1 MKKLLILV
9 LACYGLN
16 ARSQQ
21 LNESR
26 NFLYFY
32 SDSTVYAQKI
42 RLRPDFSGGWSLRA
56 DSRRVPVA
64 QVKFFNN
71 QDGFFANTRRL
82 SLLGEATFAER
93 IIEGKINLYQEVL
106 YDNVPIEGEYYGFRD
121 YRRQAVNTRMFFN
134 KGYSDLERVNYR
146 NLNEAMADNPKSLAL
161 LREYKSRKSL
171 GIVMYV
177 AAGAAIIASGI
188 TLMSNSGFKQSSTG
202 FGGMPKYEDRSYT
215 GSFVLLGLGAGLSLG
230 GYLVGESGKKSI
242 ERAVDN
248 YNR

>member
-1 MKKLLILV
+1 MLV
-9 LACYGLN
+9 MACYGLN

-42 RLRPDFSGGWSLRA
+42 RLRPDLTGGWSLRA
-56 DSRRVPVA
+56 DSRRIPVS

-71 QDGFFANTRRL
+71 QDGFFANTRKL
-82 SLLGEATFAER
+82 SLLGAASFAER
-93 IIEGKINLYQEVL
+93 IIEGKLNLYQEVI
-106 YDNVPIEGEYYGFRD
+106 YDGVLMEDEYYGFSH
-121 YRRQAVNTRMFFN
+121 YRQQAVHNRMFIN
-134 KGYSDLERVNYR
+134 KGYTDLKSVNYR

-161 LREYKSRKSL
+161 LGRYRNAKIT
-171 GIVMYV
+171 GIAMYV
-177 AAGAAIIASGI
+177 AAGAAIIASGV
-188 TLMSNSGFKQSSTG
+188 TLMSEGKKVGTT
-202 FGGMPKYEDRSYT
+202 FGGMPKYADRNYT

-230 GYLVGESGKKSI
+230 GFLVGESGKKNI
-242 ERAVDN
+242 ERAIDN

>member
-9 LACYGLN
+9 MACYGLN

-56 DSRRVPVA
+56 DSRRVPVS

-71 QDGFFANTRRL
+71 EDGFFANTRKL
-82 SLLGEATFAER
+82 NLLGQASFAER
-93 IIEGKINLYQEVL
+93 IIEGKLNIYQEVV
-106 YDNVPIEGEYYGFRD
+106 YDDTPIDAEYYGFRD
-121 YRRQAVNTRMFFN
+121 YRRQVVNNRMFMN
-134 KGYSDLERVNYR
+134 KGYNDLKKANYR

-161 LREYKSRKSL
+161 LRQYRNTKIT
-171 GIVMYV
+171 GIAMYV
-177 AAGAAIIASGI
+177 AAGAAIIASGV
-188 TLMSNSGFKQSSTG
+188 TLMSEGKQVGTT
-202 FGGMPKYEDRSYT
+202 FGGMPKYADRSYT
-215 GSFVLLGLGAGLSLG
+215 GSFVLLGLGAALSIG
-230 GYLVGESGKKSI
+230 GYFVGESGKKNI

>member
-9 LACYGLN
+9 MACYGLN

-42 RLRPDFSGGWSLRA
+42 RLRPDLTGGWSLRA
-56 DSRRVPVA
+56 DSRRIPVS

-71 QDGFFANTRRL
+71 QDGFFANTRKL
-82 SLLGEATFAER
+82 SLLGEASFAER
-93 IIEGKINLYQEVL
+93 IIEGKLNLYQEVI
-106 YDNVPIEGEYYGFRD
+106 YDDVLMEGEYYGFRD
-121 YRRQAVNTRMFFN
+121 YRRQAVNNRMFIN
-134 KGYSDLERVNYR
+134 KGYSDLKRVNYR
-146 NLNEAMADNPKSLAL
+146 NLNEVMADNPKSLAL
-161 LREYKSRKSL
+161 LRRYRNTKIT
-171 GIVMYV
+171 GIAMYV
-177 AAGAAIIASGI
+177 AAGAAIIASGVS
-188 TLMSNSGFKQSSTG
+188 LMSEGKQVGTT
-202 FGGMPKYEDRSYT
+202 FGGMPKYADRSYT

-230 GYLVGESGKKSI
+230 GFLVGESGKKNI
-242 ERAVDN
+242 ERAIDN

>member
-9 LACYGLN
+9 MACYGLN

-56 DSRRVPVA
+56 DARRVPVS

-93 IIEGKINLYQEVL
+93 IIEGKVNLYQEVV
-106 YDNVPIEGEYYGFRD
+106 YDDVPIEGEYYGFRD
-121 YRRQAVNTRMFFN
+121 YRRQAVNSRMFIN
-134 KGYSDLERVNYR
+134 KGYADLKKVNYR

-161 LREYKSRKSL
+161 LRRYRNAQIT
-171 GIVMYV
+171 GIAMYV

-188 TLMSNSGFKQSSTG
+188 TLMAEGKQVGTT
-202 FGGMPKYEDRSYT
+202 FGGMPKYEGRNYT
-215 GSFVLLGLGAGLSLG
+215 GSFVLLGLGAGLSIG
-230 GYLVGESGKKSI
+230 GYFIGQSGKKNI
-242 ERAVDN
+242 ERAIDN

>member
-9 LACYGLN
+9 MACYGLN

-42 RLRPDFSGGWSLRA
+42 RLRPDFTGGWSLRA
-56 DSRRVPVA
+56 DSRRVPVS

-71 QDGFFANTRRL
+71 EDGFFANTRKL
-82 SLLGEATFAER
+82 NLLGQASFAER
-93 IIEGKINLYQEVL
+93 IIEGKLNIYQEVV
-106 YDNVPIEGEYYGFRD
+106 YDDAPIEAEYYGFRD
-121 YRRQAVNTRMFFN
+121 YRRQVVNNRMFMN
-134 KGYSDLERVNYR
+134 KSYNDLKKVNYR

-161 LREYKSRKSL
+161 LRQYRNTQIA
-171 GIVMYV
+171 GIAMYV

-188 TLMSNSGFKQSSTG
+188 TLMSEGKQAGTT
-202 FGGMPKYEDRSYT
+202 FGGMPKYADRSYT
-215 GSFVLLGLGAGLSLG
+215 GSFVLLGLGAGLSIG
-230 GYLVGESGKKSI
+230 GYFVGQSGKKNI
-242 ERAVDN
+242 ERAIDN